1 VICCDRRL
9 KRVHYFDIVKGVNTS
24 PTSLV
29 GWLDNYIVP
38 NKSFPLLFLT
48 YSDLNELS
56 DAVLY
61 LLATRKATVVVFIP
75 HYCAALVAKEI
86 TSAVDRW
93 CLEQASPQVGKHQS
107 AVQSSTISEASTD
120 LDYD

>member
-1 VICCDRRL
+1 MGTAATLISHMLNHTSRL
-9 KRVHYFDIVKGVNTS
+9 KRVHYFDIVKCVNTS

-38 NKSFPLLFLT
+38 SKSFPLLFLT

-61 LLATRKATVVVFIP
+61 LLATRKDTVVVFIP
-75 HYCAALVAKEI
+75 HYCAGAVAI
-86 TSAVDRW
+86 RFFRH
-93 CLEQASPQVGKHQS
+93 CLRSLH
-107 AVQSSTISEASTD
+107 
-120 LDYD
+120 

>member
-1 VICCDRRL
+1 MSAKPRHSLLILLTLARFVLGENRRL

-38 NKSFPLLFLT
+38 SKSFPLLFLT

-61 LLATRKATVVVFIP
+61 LLATRKDTVVVFIP
-75 HYCAALVAKEI
+75 HYCAGAFPSNLSKYLVCTHAM
-86 TSAVDRW
+86 R
-93 CLEQASPQVGKHQS
+93 
-107 AVQSSTISEASTD
+107 
-120 LDYD
+120 